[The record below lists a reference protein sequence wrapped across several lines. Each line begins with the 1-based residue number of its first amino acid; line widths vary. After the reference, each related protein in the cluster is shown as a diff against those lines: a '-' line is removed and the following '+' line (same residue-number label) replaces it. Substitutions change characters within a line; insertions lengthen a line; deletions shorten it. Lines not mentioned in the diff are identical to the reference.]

1 MELLLSV
8 NRTDTH
14 PIQSQLFEGIRT
26 LILNAGLKAG
36 QRLPSSRGLASQ
48 LSLSRNTVS
57 LAYERLAAEGYLKTR
72 AKSGTYVN
80 DRIPDTGVLV
90 RSRLAVISAKSDR
103 VRIGKNPSFSGRAQ
117 ELWRDVKL
125 RPQFDLF
132 VGRPNSRGFP
142 ARFWRRSASRHLS
155 HPQRY
160 LTEYGDPKGLASLR
174 QGIADHLGATRGIR
188 TSADCVFITSGI
200 QGALNIIAR
209 VFLSGR
215 NPSPV
220 AIENPCY
227 QGAAF
232 LFARSLSRLRAAGR
246 KEASLLD

>member
-103 VRIGKNPSFSGRAQ
+103 VRTGKNPSFSGRAQ

-188 TSADCVFITSGI
+188 TSAECVFITSG
-200 QGALNIIAR
+200 
-209 VFLSGR
+209 
-215 NPSPV
+215 
-220 AIENPCY
+220 
-227 QGAAF
+227 
-232 LFARSLSRLRAAGR
+232 
-246 KEASLLD
+246 